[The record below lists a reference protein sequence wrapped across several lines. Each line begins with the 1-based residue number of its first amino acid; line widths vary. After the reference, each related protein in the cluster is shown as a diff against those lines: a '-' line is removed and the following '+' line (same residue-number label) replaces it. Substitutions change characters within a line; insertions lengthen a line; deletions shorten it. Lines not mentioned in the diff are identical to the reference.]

1 MVLKVGNIIVTYQV
15 NAVHDEYFTQT
26 EEYSNEQKPKAE
38 ARATELAS
46 IRSIEGPV
54 TLEKITR
61 EIILVTK
68 K

>member
-1 MVLKVGNIIVTYQV
+1 MVLKVGSMIVTYQV
-15 NAVHDEYFTQT
+15 NAVHDEYFTQA
-26 EEYSNEQKPKAE
+26 EEYSDEQKLKAE

-61 EIILVTK
+61 EIVLITK
-68 K
+68 E